1 MAPLSRVGRWG
12 ARSWALIATL
22 CTAQALEVLGVT
34 VVIVALPA
42 IGADLGLSVAQL
54 QLVVSLYAV
63 LYGGL
68 LLTAGRVADLLDRRA
83 VFAAGMAL
91 TLAGVVCCAL
101 AGTSIVLLVGRAVQ
115 GVGGAVVTPAALSLL
130 TASFPAGRARSTAVS
145 AWTAAVA
152 GGGALGLVVGGLLV
166 DTTGWR
172 GVFWLLASVAAAVL
186 VVMWWLVP
194 AQPSPPTTGRG
205 LDLPGSLSATA
216 GLVLLVLGAGLV
228 GSADPLAPPVLVIG
242 AGLALLGVFVV
253 LQRRGRAPL
262 IAWTELTNAPFM
274 TANGTAFVNTAT
286 TSACGTLVAL
296 VAQRILGLDARA
308 TGLALLP
315 FSLMVIVGSTTGA
328 WWLRRRAELGV
339 AAGLA
344 VAAAA
349 MLALAAATAAASVAG
364 LAAAVALAG
373 LGLS

>member
-1 MAPLSRVGRWG
+1 MDGGR
-12 ARSWALIATL
+12 
-22 CTAQALEVLGVT
+22 
-34 VVIVALPA
+34 
-42 IGADLGLSVAQL
+42 
-54 QLVVSLYAV
+54 
-63 LYGGL
+63 
-68 LLTAGRVADLLDRRA
+68 RR
-83 VFAAGMAL
+83 
-91 TLAGVVCCAL
+91 
-101 AGTSIVLLVGRAVQ
+101 
-115 GVGGAVVTPAALSLL
+115 
-130 TASFPAGRARSTAVS
+130 
-145 AWTAAVA
+145 
-152 GGGALGLVVGGLLV
+152 GGALGLVVGGLLV

-194 AQPSPPTTGRG
+194 VQPSPPTTGRG

-364 LAAAVALAG
+364 LAAAAALAG
-373 LGLS
+373 LGLSWAALTSTHAATTALPEHRREVAAGAVNTAAQIGTALGVAVLLALATLVDADGARGQGAGYVAAFLAAAALAAAYAVLLTLRHSRS